1 MIFYKKYII
10 IYYKKN
16 ERKDNENME
25 PIINPSLFYWAE
37 VFDAIH
43 KIGLFALWIGIA
55 GVFIIG
61 VLFAAAVEHKDKLAI
76 NFYKKL
82 FLILI
87 IIIVICALIIIFIPT
102 KETIY
107 AMCISEVITPNNI
120 DAITEKG
127 EKGVKFIFEQIE
139 QLINNTA
146 ATN

>member
-1 MIFYKKYII
+1 
-10 IYYKKN
+10 
-16 ERKDNENME
+16 ME

-43 KIGLFALWIGIA
+43 NIGFFALCVGIV

-61 VLFAAAVEHKDKLAI
+61 ISFAIAVEYKDKSAI

-82 FLILI
+82 FLIPI
-87 IIIVICALIIIFIPT
+87 IIIAICALIIIFIPT

-107 AMCISEVITPNNI
+107 AMCVSEVITPNNI

-146 ATN
+146 ATS